1 MSTEELR
8 HAQLVA
14 WLEDQGHDADAIE
27 KILDK
32 VAEYD
37 DRMVHESV
45 FDSID
50 AGKFN
55 LQSIIDEALGK
66 D

>member
-1 MSTEELR
+1 MSTEEIR

-14 WLEDQGHDADAIE
+14 WLEDQGHDDEAIE

-37 DRMVHESV
+37 QRNIHDSL

-50 AGKFN
+50 AGKFD

-66 D
+66 N